1 MLLESTT
8 WKEVNEVTK
17 LEELRRKAGM
27 TQAQLSQKSGVS
39 VPVIVKI
46 ENGGIGGVLGR
57 NLIALAEA
65 LEVQVGELF

>member
-1 MLLESTT
+1 MVLESTT

-57 NLIALAEA
+57 NMIALADA

>member
-1 MLLESTT
+1 MVLESTT
-8 WKEVNEVTK
+8 WKEVNEMTK

-57 NLIALAEA
+57 NLIALADA

>member
-1 MLLESTT
+1 MVLESTT

>member
-1 MLLESTT
+1 M
-8 WKEVNEVTK
+8 TK

-46 ENGGIGGVLGR
+46 ENGGICGVLGR

>member
-1 MLLESTT
+1 MVLESTT
-8 WKEVNEVTK
+8 WKEVNEMTK

>member
-1 MLLESTT
+1 MVLESTT
-8 WKEVNEVTK
+8 WKEVNEMTK

-57 NLIALAEA
+57 NLIALADA
-65 LEVQVGELF
+65 LEVHVGELF

>member
-1 MLLESTT
+1 M
-8 WKEVNEVTK
+8 TK

-27 TQAQLSQKSGVS
+27 TQTQLSQKSGVS